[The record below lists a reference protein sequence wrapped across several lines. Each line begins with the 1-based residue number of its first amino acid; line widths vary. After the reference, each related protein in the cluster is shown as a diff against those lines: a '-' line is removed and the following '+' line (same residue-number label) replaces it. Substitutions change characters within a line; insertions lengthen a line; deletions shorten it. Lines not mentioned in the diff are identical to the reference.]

1 MRTPI
6 ETEAFGD
13 PNLPAVFIVSGWALP
28 KDVFHEVAKALS
40 EQFYV
45 VLANLPGVS
54 ADAKWHKR
62 NRFGPNYDIDA
73 LSEQLIRAAPK
84 PCWWIGWSLGGM
96 IAHYVA
102 ARRSSCVEGVIS
114 IASAPKFV
122 RSDDW
127 SAGMAPDTYQ
137 TFFDLVAS
145 APEKGLRRFVSLQ
158 AQGTDNTKALSKR
171 LLAMQPAEL
180 IDAEALVRGLGLLQT
195 LDVRRE
201 MALLDVPNLQLFGAQ
216 DALLNT
222 AQVIND
228 LPTNPLQTVLSL
240 PHCAHQ
246 PFLEDL
252 PQFVATISQY
262 IHDHTVAR

>member
-13 PNLPAVFIVSGWALP
+13 PSLPAVFFVSGWAMP
-28 KDVFHEVAKALS
+28 KEAFHEVAHALS

-73 LSEQLIRAAPK
+73 LAEQLIRAAPK

-102 ARRSSCVEGVIS
+102 ARRSSCVNGVIS

-122 RSDDW
+122 ASDNW
-127 SAGMAPDTYQ
+127 KAGMSLEAYQ
-137 TFFDLVAS
+137 GFYELVEQM
-145 APEKGLRRFVSLQ
+145 PEKGLRRFVSLQ
-158 AQGTDNTKALSKR
+158 TQGTQSAKELNKT
-171 LLAMQPAEL
+171 LLALQPKEL
-180 IDAEALVRGLGLLQT
+180 IDPEALVRGLRLLET

-201 MALLDVPNLQLFGAQ
+201 IELLDVPNLHLFGAQ
-216 DALLNT
+216 DSLVDSLAVIDALPQNH
-222 AQVIND
+222 
-228 LPTNPLQTVLSL
+228 LQTVLSL
-240 PHCAHQ
+240 PECGHQ

-262 IHDHTVAR
+262 MNDNTPDQ